1 MSEEEIGE
9 IQDALKE
16 YKRQLDLVRE
26 DLSLL
31 IRHSSMAQQDIIG
44 YANQKGNQA
53 YDQEEVERCR
63 LFVEKYK
70 FKVG

>member
-1 MSEEEIGE
+1 
-9 IQDALKE
+9 
-16 YKRQLDLVRE
+16 VRE